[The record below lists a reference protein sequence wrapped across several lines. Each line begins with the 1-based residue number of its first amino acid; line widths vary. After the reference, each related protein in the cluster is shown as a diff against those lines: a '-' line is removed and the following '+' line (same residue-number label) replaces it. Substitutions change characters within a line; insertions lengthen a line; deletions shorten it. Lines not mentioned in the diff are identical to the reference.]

1 MRYFKYKNLQGFE
14 KNARKEYLK
23 SLSKKEKRIE
33 KWNTFVSYCS
43 IIALLVVGLGLSA
56 VSICALT
63 RIPFPENVF
72 LYIAALI
79 GTAILGLGAVLLSF
93 IIAALV
99 CLLIE
104 KASVKGAHAQRKEAL
119 NRATAVLREY
129 YGLGDDYIVTKCYDA
144 SNDFKN
150 RDVCIFFAEGEL
162 RITVNIV
169 HGFSH
174 ISRDLGCYCFKP
186 EEITVSATQENGI
199 IMTVLTCGD
208 TFFRLGKRAKG
219 YIQKHEKDNEK

>member
-14 KNARKEYLK
+14 NNSRKEYLK
-23 SLSKKEKRIE
+23 TLSKKEKRIE
-33 KWNTFVSYCS
+33 SWNSFISHAS
-43 IIALLVVGLGLSA
+43 IAVLLIVGIGLSA
-56 VSICALT
+56 ASIYAVT
-63 RIPFPENVF
+63 KIPLPENIFLHIAAIIGMVF
-72 LYIAALI
+72 LGFGGVLI
-79 GTAILGLGAVLLSF
+79 SF
-93 IIAALV
+93 IMAG
-99 CLLIE
+99 LLCMLISNAYIKNE
-104 KASVKGAHAQRKEAL
+104 KTQRKEAL

-219 YIQKHEKDNEK
+219 YIQKHGRDNEK

>member
-14 KNARKEYLK
+14 NNSRKEYLK
-23 SLSKKEKRIE
+23 TLSKKEKRIE
-33 KWNTFVSYCS
+33 SWNSFISYAS
-43 IIALLVVGLGLSA
+43 IAVLLIVGIGLSA
-56 VSICALT
+56 ASIYAVT
-63 RIPFPENVF
+63 KIPLPENIFLHIAAIIGMVF
-72 LYIAALI
+72 LGFGGVLI
-79 GTAILGLGAVLLSF
+79 SF
-93 IIAALV
+93 IIAG
-99 CLLIE
+99 LLCMLISNAYIKNE
-104 KASVKGAHAQRKEAL
+104 KTQRKEAL

-199 IMTVLTCGD
+199 IMSVLTCGD

-219 YIQKHEKDNEK
+219 YIQKHGKDNEK

>member
-1 MRYFKYKNLQGFE
+1 MSYNF
-14 KNARKEYLK
+14 
-23 SLSKKEKRIE
+23 SKVEE
-33 KWNTFVSYCS
+33 KWQKKWYSEGTF
-43 IIALLVVGLGLSA
+43 
-56 VSICALT
+56 
-63 RIPFPENVF
+63 N
-72 LYIAALI
+72 
-79 GTAILGLGAVLLSF
+79 
-93 IIAALV
+93 
-99 CLLIE
+99 
-104 KASVKGAHAQRKEAL
+104 
-119 NRATAVLREY
+119 
-129 YGLGDDYIVTKCYDA
+129 A

-186 EEITVSATQENGI
+186 EEITVSATQEDGI

-219 YIQKHEKDNEK
+219 YIQKHGKDNEK

>member
-1 MRYFKYKNLQGFE
+1 MEN
-14 KNARKEYLK
+14 
-23 SLSKKEKRIE
+23 EKRIE
-33 KWNTFVSYCS
+33 SWNSFISHAS
-43 IIALLVVGLGLSA
+43 IAVLLIVGIGLSA
-56 VSICALT
+56 ASIYAVT
-63 RIPFPENVF
+63 KIPLPENIFLHIAAIIGMVF
-72 LYIAALI
+72 LGFGGVLI
-79 GTAILGLGAVLLSF
+79 SF
-93 IIAALV
+93 IMAG
-99 CLLIE
+99 LLCMLISNAYIKNE
-104 KASVKGAHAQRKEAL
+104 KTQRKEAL

-186 EEITVSATQENGI
+186 EEITVSATQEDGI

-219 YIQKHEKDNEK
+219 YIQKHGRDNEK